1 MIAQLV
7 DVFLAFWA
15 VVILIEVRISDCL
28 EAAASLGG
36 LKRVASSIIHRV
48 QRLHLGQVI
57 LVALVIALDPGGLL
71 FFRLHIVDQ
80 VLVTA
85 ATRVII
91 VRHTVIAF
99 IQAKFDG

>member
-1 MIAQLV
+1 M
-7 DVFLAFWA
+7 
-15 VVILIEVRISDCL
+15 
-28 EAAASLGG
+28 
-36 LKRVASSIIHRV
+36 
-48 QRLHLGQVI
+48 I

>member
-36 LKRVASSIIHRV
+36 L
-48 QRLHLGQVI
+48 
-57 LVALVIALDPGGLL
+57 
-71 FFRLHIVDQ
+71 
-80 VLVTA
+80 
-85 ATRVII
+85 
-91 VRHTVIAF
+91 
-99 IQAKFDG
+99 